1 MMVELLAI
9 GLGGAV
15 GALCRYGV
23 TLWANSLVGINF
35 PYSTLIINVLG
46 SFAVGLVFIL
56 LVERNL
62 LAPIW
67 RSVLMVGFLGAFTT
81 FSTFSLQALGLV
93 EEGRHM
99 GALGYIA
106 SSVITC
112 ILATALGMY
121 LARQMS

>member
-23 TLWANSLVGINF
+23 TLWASSLVGINF

-81 FSTFSLQALGLV
+81 FSTFSLQALGLM
-93 EEGRHM
+93 EEGRYM

>member
-1 MMVELLAI
+1 
-9 GLGGAV
+9 
-15 GALCRYGV
+15 
-23 TLWANSLVGINF
+23 VGINF

-81 FSTFSLQALGLV
+81 FSTFSLQALGLM
-93 EEGRHM
+93 EEGRYM

>member
-23 TLWANSLVGINF
+23 TLWASSLVCINF

-81 FSTFSLQALGLV
+81 FSTFSLQALGLM
-93 EEGRHM
+93 EEGRYM

>member
-15 GALCRYGV
+15 GALCSYGV

-81 FSTFSLQALGLV
+81 FSTFSLQALGLM
-93 EEGRHM
+93 EEGRYM